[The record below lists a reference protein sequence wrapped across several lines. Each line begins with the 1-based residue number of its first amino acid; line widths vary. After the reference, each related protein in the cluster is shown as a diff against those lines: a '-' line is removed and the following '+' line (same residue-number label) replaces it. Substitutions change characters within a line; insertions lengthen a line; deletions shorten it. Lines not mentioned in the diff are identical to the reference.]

1 MKNSIKSKQLGNS
14 LFRYCLGKNLTEG
27 EIQIIK
33 MSTAQERKV
42 AINNIIE
49 QKINDKLRQK
59 GLYDEFKER
68 IFMLKI
74 NMINLFY
81 KRINPRI

>member
-49 QKINDKLRQK
+49 QKINDKLRQNNTK
-59 GLYDEFKER
+59 QLT
-68 IFMLKI
+68 
-74 NMINLFY
+74 Y
-81 KRINPRI
+81 KQRPRRKF